1 MNTNT
6 PNSWL
11 NKTIDSFASLIIL
24 ILLFPLLLLL
34 VVLIMLESKG
44 PVFCYSYRVGM
55 NYHIFKFY
63 KFRTMYTED
72 YLLKNQHNHINA
84 NQKRIVAS
92 EVIEPLSRELL
103 LSLNSDKIRIKDT
116 GFVDES
122 KYESMKKDLNP
133 QEINNL
139 TNDPR
144 LTRIG
149 RWIQNMNLHELPQ
162 LFNILKGDISLIGD
176 RPLPINEAERLVSDE
191 LIDHLIRPIGFIR
204 FWNVTGSDKKER
216 HVLKSSKFGNR
227 IFQEYV
233 FLQYL
238 NILPRASF
246 YVVPLS
252 RKFDSDES

>member
-6 PNSWL
+6 TNSLL
-11 NKTIDSFASLIIL
+11 NKIINSFASLIIL

-34 VVLIMLESKG
+34 VVLIRLESKG

-84 NQKRIVAS
+84 NQKGLVVS
-92 EVIEPLSRELL
+92 EVIEPLSRELI
-103 LSLNSDKIRIKDT
+103 LSLNSDKIRINDT

-133 QEINNL
+133 QVINNL
-139 TNDPR
+139 TNDSR
-144 LTRIG
+144 LTRVG

-162 LFNILKGDISLIGD
+162 LFNVLKGDISLIGD

-204 FWNVTGSDKKER
+204 FWNVTGSEKKER
-216 HVLKSSKFGNR
+216 HISESSKFGNR
-227 IFQEYV
+227 IF
-233 FLQYL
+233 
-238 NILPRASF
+238 
-246 YVVPLS
+246 
-252 RKFDSDES
+252 